1 MKTAVTLL
9 CAVLIVFPIA
19 SVSAQQE
26 DEGDSEPRT
35 IEELYLSQD
44 IELQI
49 IRGQALSDDREM
61 KLLALQN
68 IRSMLEEGNVSG
80 DNPSVFIVLEALA
93 MEGTGR
99 QVRSGGAVVN
109 NFPEIRRS
117 AASLLGEIGGERAK
131 DVLLDMIL
139 EENEPM
145 VQSEA
150 IYSLGQ
156 IGLNDNNEVTNH
168 IVFVLGKENAK
179 QIPDNNLAFASLL
192 AIERLVENGATI
204 TDPEVVN
211 VILEV
216 ATGKYIRDVRL
227 KAIDVF
233 AAMRRQG

>member
-1 MKTAVTLL
+1 MKLRVICIALLVLATAV
-9 CAVLIVFPIA
+9 AFG
-19 SVSAQQE
+19 QE
-26 DEGDSEPRT
+26 ESEETRPRT

-68 IRSMLEEGNVSG
+68 IRSMLEEGNVSE

-117 AASLLGEIGGERAK
+117 AAALLGEIGGEQAR
-131 DVLLDMIL
+131 DVLLEMVL
-139 EENEPM
+139 EDNEPM
-145 VQSEA
+145 VISEA
-150 IYSLGQ
+150 IYGLGQ
-156 IGLNDNNEVTNH
+156 IGNNENNQVTNH
-168 IVFVLGKENAK
+168 IVHVLGRENAR
-179 QIPDNNLAFASLL
+179 QTPDNNLAFASLL
-192 AIERLVENGATI
+192 AIEKLVENGATV
-204 TDPEVVN
+204 TDPEVIN
-211 VILEV
+211 IILEV
-216 ATGKYIRDVRL
+216 ATGRYIRDVRL

-233 AAMRRQG
+233 AALRRQG

>member
-1 MKTAVTLL
+1 MKIKVTVL
-9 CAVLIVFPIA
+9 CAVLTVVA
-19 SVSAQQE
+19 VAHLCAQEAEEE
-26 DEGDSEPRT
+26 DSRPRT

-68 IRSMLEEGNVSG
+68 IRSMLEEGNVSE

-99 QVRSGGAVVN
+99 QVRSGGAVIN
-109 NFPEIRRS
+109 NYPEIRRS
-117 AASLLGEIGGERAK
+117 AASLLGEIGGERAQG
-131 DVLLDMIL
+131 VLLDMVI
-139 EENEPM
+139 EDEEPM
-145 VQSEA
+145 VISEA
-150 IYSLGQ
+150 IYGLGQ
-156 IGLNDNNEVTNH
+156 IGMNENNEVTNH
-168 IVFVLGKENAK
+168 IVYVLGRENKK
-179 QIPDNNLAFASLL
+179 QTPDNNLAFASLL
-192 AIERLVENGATI
+192 AIEKLVENGATV

-233 AAMRRQG
+233 AVLRRQR